1 MDGRNG
7 DKGVTWQQ
15 EDLFDLA
22 SEFGCRVSVSSGH
35 GTGKTRAFG
44 VISLWHLLCYRDSNT
59 YLTAPKLKTVRE
71 GVWKEMSALLDS
83 MRRGPYAW
91 LVDYIE
97 PGAEKFYIKGHSK
110 TWFVTTRTAPRGSPE
125 NLAGTHNNFLLW
137 LADEA
142 SGIPDANF
150 GVIGGA
156 LTDERNRFVI
166 ASQPTRSS
174 GFFRETHH
182 SLSKRQGG
190 AWDTL
195 TFNSEESPL
204 VSDKFLR
211 EKLKQYG
218 GRDSVEYQIKV
229 RGLFPTDSD
238 EFLVSRTALERALH
252 IPSPLDPVEP
262 YGHLVI
268 VDVSA
273 AQHRDRTVAVHMK
286 VQGNGDRLSPEP
298 RRAEVMAVPVYS
310 NALDWT
316 PAARMIADYV
326 LALSNCVVL
335 VDCHGMGSQFARRLE
350 EFGVRNIV
358 EVTWG
363 NPPFNAEYE
372 KRFYDQRAQC
382 TVHLKEAIED
392 GRIKLLKRYEKDL
405 LDQGSRIP
413 FTFDEHGRWRIAKKA
428 DMAKAGLPSPDY
440 FDCLAMG
447 FLEDAIYIPA
457 RDDSQPAAG
466 RVSRREKA
474 RERARAAMS

>member
-15 EDLFDLA
+15 EELFDLA

-71 GVWKEMSALLDS
+71 GVWKEMTTLRDKILK
-83 MRRGPYAW
+83 GPHAW
-91 LVDYIE
+91 IAEYLE
-97 PGAEKFYIKGHSK
+97 LGAEKVYVKGLSK
-110 TWFVTTRTAPRGSPE
+110 TWFITARTAPRGSPE
-125 NLAGTHNNFLLW
+125 NLAGTHNNYLLW

-150 GVIGGA
+150 HVIGGA
-156 LTDERNRFVI
+156 LTDKRNRFVI

-174 GFFRETHH
+174 GFFRDTHH
-182 SLSKRQGG
+182 GLSKRQGG
-190 AWDTL
+190 KWDTL
-195 TFNSEESPL
+195 VFNSEESPL
-204 VSDKFLR
+204 VSDEFLA
-211 EKLKQYG
+211 EKLLQYG
-218 GRDSVEYQIKV
+218 GRDNVEYQIKV
-229 RGLFPTDSD
+229 RGMFPTDSD
-238 EFLVSRTALERALH
+238 KYLLSRTALERA
-252 IPSPLDPVEP
+252 IRQPSPLDPSAP

-273 AQHRDRTVAVHMK
+273 AQHRDRTVALHMK
-286 VQGNGDRLSPEP
+286 VQGTGDRMAPDP
-298 RRAEVMAVPVYS
+298 RRVELQDVPVYT

-316 PAARMIADYV
+316 PSARLIADYV

-350 EFGVRNIV
+350 EFGVRNV
-358 EVTWG
+358 VDVTWG
-363 NPPFNAEYE
+363 NRPFNAEYE
-372 KRFYDQRAQC
+372 KRFFNQRAQC
-382 TVHLKEAIED
+382 NVHLKEAIED
-392 GRIKLLKRYEKDL
+392 GRVKLIRKHEADL

-413 FTFDEHGRWRIAKKA
+413 FGFDEHGRWRIAKKA
-428 DMAKAGLPSPDY
+428 DMAKEGLPSPDLW
-440 FDCLAMG
+440 DCVAMG

-457 RDDSQPAAG
+457 RDDGQVAVAAT
-466 RVSRREKA
+466 SRRQRA
-474 RERARAAMS
+474 REAAREALG